1 MPCTEAAPAG
11 EHLPLTVLGRAPKPA
26 RYVLDARESEARLAP
41 LALLDLLPEE
51 DRPNRVLAL
60 CTPEAEQDSLPLLEG
75 ALGVRLAGD
84 FVGFQRFSPC
94 VKTEENAH
102 RQGEGRG
109 RSNRALTR

>member
-1 MPCTEAAPAG
+1 MPCTEEAPAG
-11 EHLPLTVLGRAPKPA
+11 EHLPLTVLGRDPKPA
-26 RYVLDARESEARLAP
+26 RYVLDGRESEARLAP
-41 LALLDLLPEE
+41 LALLPEE

-84 FVGFQRFSPC
+84 FVGFQRFSLC

-109 RSNRALTR
+109 RSNCALTR